1 MSKDHGRTDKY
12 VHEFLGWNERLDSL
26 QANVLNH
33 MLTMVDTHNDSRRRV
48 AEIYDKELKID
59 TNVHTASWCHNV
71 YNQYSVLVSKRE
83 TVINKLNDKGI
94 GTGVMWPIGCHTQPA
109 YKSKDLLQHTDY
121 VAERVLSLPCWPY
134 MQDSEIEYVVKVFND
149 II

>member
-1 MSKDHGRTDKY
+1 MSFIFASGGGR
-12 VHEFLGWNERLDSL
+12 LGNQLI
-26 QANVLNH
+26 NIIH
-33 MLTMVDTHNDSRRRV
+33 LTAISI
-48 AEIYDKELKID
+48 EKQIKIY
-59 TNVHTASWCHNV
+59 
-71 YNQYSVLVSKRE
+71 
-83 TVINKLNDKGI
+83 KLNDNGI

-109 YKSKDLLQHTDY
+109 YKSKDLLQLTDY